1 MGNLDILIA
10 APIFS
15 VQLLIDGLLI
25 GAIFAMAAYGLA
37 LVWGVMNVINI
48 AQGDFVI
55 LGGYVTLQVSL
66 AGIHP
71 MFGIPISAVVVGG
84 VGWVIYRIVI
94 CRVVDKDLFISIL
107 ATFGISILM
116 QQLIDQIWGADIQT
130 ADSGL
135 GTQFLFDNMVTVS
148 EIKVVAFVIVVV
160 LGAGL
165 VVFLKRSRL
174 GQAIRAT
181 AQNAR
186 AARIMGIDTDR
197 VYAATFAIN
206 AAICGAAGA
215 LVVMTWVIQ
224 PFIGLV
230 YTIRSFMIVIIAGLG
245 NLAGV
250 MVAGMGLGVAEQFA
264 SFLLGAEFQIG
275 FVFGLLVVILV
286 TRSLL
291 LARKRKYLK

>member
-1 MGNLDILIA
+1 MGNLEILIA

-107 ATFGISILM
+107 ATFGVSILL
-116 QQLIDQIWGADIQT
+116 QQLIDQIWGADIQS

-148 EIKVVAFVIVVV
+148 EIKVVAFVFVMA

-165 VVFLKRSRL
+165 VAFLKRSRL

-197 VYAATFAIN
+197 VYAATFALN

-224 PFIGLV
+224 PFIGLI
-230 YTIRSFMIVIIAGLG
+230 YTIRSFMIVIVAGLG

-250 MVAGMGLGVAEQFA
+250 IAAGMGLGVAEQFA